1 MSSSQ
6 ARVTLIKSLE
16 VAINEAFDI
25 NTNPF
30 KRVKL
35 CEEEN
40 HGHPSKSNLDN
51 VLQRLYQCFT
61 FI

>member
-35 CEEEN
+35 CQEET
-40 HGHPSKSNLDN
+40 HGHHSNELISKEISWLIGII
-51 VLQRLYQCFT
+51 CS
-61 FI
+61 